1 MAEIRRRNLNA
12 GDGDGGSGDAD
23 MKDCVKKIPET
34 TTAESSDHVNIIK
47 CLFFSTHSSIQLTP
61 SYTYSRICS

>member
-1 MAEIRRRNLNA
+1 MAEIRRRNLHA

-23 MKDCVKKIPET
+23 MKEGVKKIPET

-47 CLFFSTHSSIQLTP
+47 CFFFPLIQLTL
-61 SYTYSRICS
+61 SYSIHLFAKM